1 MHWAAGSGHEKCVK
15 LLLDHYDALAS
26 ALSSLDGNNNNNAKK
41 AATMGGSGGDGNTD
55 GDVEKKK
62 KKSIVH
68 EFDFLRGDGA
78 GLEGQVDD
86 DDGDDDN
93 SRVGE

>member
-1 MHWAAGSGHEKCVK
+1 
-15 LLLDHYDALAS
+15 
-26 ALSSLDGNNNNNAKK
+26 
-41 AATMGGSGGDGNTD
+41 MGGSGGDGNTD

>member
-1 MHWAAGSGHEKCVK
+1 VATGS
-15 LLLDHYDALAS
+15 
-26 ALSSLDGNNNNNAKK
+26 
-41 AATMGGSGGDGNTD
+41 GSGGDGDTD

-86 DDGDDDN
+86 DDGDDDRP
-93 SRVGE
+93 SVLIRELVSSIVLQRQLQL